1 MKGGYR
7 RACTALMLLYAA
19 GAGCVT
25 SPATGKKM
33 LVVISREQEI
43 AIGEQAA
50 PQFEKEFGGRVANA
64 RLQKYV
70 AEVGSRLAAVC
81 EREMP
86 YRFALLSSDV
96 PNAFALP
103 GGKIYLTAGLM
114 RRMSNERQL
123 AAVLGHETGHVA
135 DLHNVRALQRQMGA
149 ALLAD
154 LVGAIVEGKGGQA
167 AEAAAKIAAGVANLH
182 YSRED
187 EYTADELG
195 IRYMTRA
202 GYNPWGMVELLTTLS
217 RLSQSEPG
225 DFGEMFQTH
234 PLTSKRIER
243 ARSIIQAEHSEFSPG
258 SADPNAARFLRMRA
272 LLISTLRARR

>member
-1 MKGGYR
+1 MKGRYR
-7 RACTALMLLYAA
+7 RAWIALVLLSVVA
-19 GAGCVT
+19 GGCAT
-25 SPATGKKM
+25 SPATGRKV
-33 LVVISREQEI
+33 LLVISREQEI

-50 PQFEKEFGGRVANA
+50 PEFEKEFGGRVANR
-64 RLQKYV
+64 RLQEYV
-70 AEVGSRLAAVC
+70 AGIGSKLASVC

-86 YRFALLSSDV
+86 YEFALLNSDV

-114 RRMSNERQL
+114 RRMNSEREL

-135 DLHNVRALQRQMGA
+135 DLHNVRGLQRQMGA

-154 LVGAIVEGKGGQA
+154 LVGAIVGGKGGQA
-167 AEAAAKIAAGVANLH
+167 AEAAAKIAAGIANLH

-187 EYTADELG
+187 EYIADELG

-202 GYNPWGMVELLTTLS
+202 GYNPWGVVELLTTLA
-217 RLSQSEPG
+217 RLSESDPG

-234 PLTSKRIER
+234 PLTSKRIDR
-243 ARSIIQAEHSEFSPG
+243 ARSIIRAKHGDFSPD
-258 SADPNAARFLRMRA
+258 SADPNARRFLRMRA